1 MTPTERYLIA
11 EAAFK
16 RLTDP
21 ELNHKYPTPHDM
33 QDDVK
38 ILSDAGWIIIPIDQ
52 NRCYINGPSPSQRLW
67 RTLLRV
73 VRVDERR
80 WVVRVIIPGFN
91 PHLTVSIPWKLVP
104 LRILENLKPDDRL
117 HAHVNIGAESWRDLV
132 FVDFETD

>member
-38 ILSDAGWIIIPIDQ
+38 ILSDAGWITPIDQ
-52 NRCYINGPSPSQRLW
+52 DRCYINGPPPSQRLW

-73 VRVDERR
+73 VRFHQPR
-80 WVVRVIIPGFN
+80 WIVRAIIPAFN
-91 PHLTVSIPWKLVP
+91 PRLTVSIPAYLIHF
-104 LRILENLKPDDRL
+104 RILQELKPGDRL